1 MSQGAADSPFN
12 KDVVSLG
19 KKMDLAYDNKDE
31 GKLRSLIDDA
41 KKMIPEL
48 DAASQFYL
56 YYILGTTQ
64 ANLADFH
71 IPHYHEKNLEKRI
84 YYLRKCE
91 ESLKQ
96 IPEDVYSTFE
106 PHIVGLERQLYVNY
120 AICLDDCGRC
130 IAALPNYFKA
140 LKIDKQFGMALGN
153 IGLTY
158 SWYARL
164 VYDKGHRYYLHQYA
178 YRYLKEAI
186 SYPDSLHPE
195 AFKVFS
201 DAISGYVP
209 GSFTNF
215 LEQPLKLKKGTSE
228 EIEIQSYRLG
238 GFKVLSKAIF
248 ESTPA
253 FIKKILQHLPL
264 KKGISEDKEEQNY
277 RQWVLESHLFLH
289 PLNDL
294 PDHNFCYATDFLHLP
309 NIIFGINENPVCL
322 GIFNQ
327 IKQEYIFA
335 RYLYYESLHILE
347 KPHFAD
353 KDTYLVDTLDYS
365 LYSIRLEK
373 MKTAFRILYSLLDKV
388 AFFINCYFNI
398 GLDESEINFNTFW
411 KKVKSTLQNEKYV
424 DLTQN
429 TPLNAICWIRKDFYE
444 KLCESPN
451 PDAKYLKDLRHAL
464 EHKYVKICLAKE
476 LMQDTRYID
485 DLAKYYSEQE
495 LRDHTLSMLNIVREV
510 IIYLVMAV
518 EIEEKNKASKIKTPI
533 GNIPMTSYEDEWK
546 I

>member
-1 MSQGAADSPFN
+1 
-12 KDVVSLG
+12 
-19 KKMDLAYDNKDE
+19 
-31 GKLRSLIDDA
+31 
-41 KKMIPEL
+41 
-48 DAASQFYL
+48 
-56 YYILGTTQ
+56 
-64 ANLADFH
+64 
-71 IPHYHEKNLEKRI
+71 
-84 YYLRKCE
+84 
-91 ESLKQ
+91 
-96 IPEDVYSTFE
+96 
-106 PHIVGLERQLYVNY
+106 
-120 AICLDDCGRC
+120 
-130 IAALPNYFKA
+130 
-140 LKIDKQFGMALGN
+140 MALGN

-178 YRYLKEAI
+178 YRYLIEAI

-248 ESTPA
+248 ESTPV
-253 FIKKILQHLPL
+253 FIKKFLQHLPL
-264 KKGISEDKEEQNY
+264 KKGTSEDKEEQRY

-294 PDHNFCYATDFLHLP
+294 PDHNFSYATDFLHLHE
-309 NIIFGINENPVCL
+309 IKLGINEKPVLL
-322 GIFNQ
+322 GVFNQ

-335 RYLYYESLHILE
+335 RFLYYESLHVLE

-353 KDTYLVDTLDYS
+353 KDTYLVNTLDYS
-365 LYSIRLEK
+365 IYSIRLEK

-388 AFFINCYFNI
+388 AFFINRYYNL
-398 GLDESEINFNTFW
+398 GLNEPEVNFTSIW
-411 KKVKSTLQNEKYV
+411 SKIKSTPENADSINLAQNP
-424 DLTQN
+424 
-429 TPLNAICWIRKDFYE
+429 PLNAIYWIQKDFNNN
-444 KLCESPN
+444 LCGSPN
-451 PDAKYLKDLRHAL
+451 PDAKYLRDLRHAL
-464 EHKYVKICLAKE
+464 EHKYVKICLEKNLVNNSHYRDE
-476 LMQDTRYID
+476 
-485 DLAKYYSEQE
+485 LAKYYSEQE
-495 LRDHTLSMLNIVREV
+495 FRDHIISLLKIVREV

-518 EIEEKNKASKIKTPI
+518 EIEENNKRSKINTLI
-533 GNIPMTSYEDEWK
+533 VNMPMTSYEDEWK